1 MSKDSRTIESGQA
14 RLLGDEL
21 QNCKTMKLFL
31 LALLGGLPLAKA
43 TLWQVA
49 TQADL
54 SETLNDFV
62 ANGDTV
68 ELTADITLTSTMT
81 IDNDITLQSSA
92 GNKFFLDGGG
102 SVRILNINS
111 GKTVEINSITFQNV
125 RPCLMTDDPK
135 NCLSVFCA

>member
-1 MSKDSRTIESGQA
+1 
-14 RLLGDEL
+14 
-21 QNCKTMKLFL
+21 MKLFL

-62 ANGDTV
+62 SDGDTV

-102 SVRILNINS
+102 SVRILTINS